1 MNAIGNSLPEGC
13 PDDGPAAKSPPG
25 FRRGAS
31 KLLGLAIV
39 VCALGIAIA
48 FRYSMIG
55 VATVDTNTFIA
66 WYEYIVERGYFA
78 ALNRDWRHNLPY
90 HYLLAAGSVLAPRL
104 GPLLTVKTISILFDF
119 ALAFFVYKCV
129 ALKFRDSPR
138 GPVLGVSLPVWAG
151 LATLLAP
158 TVLLN
163 SSTWGQWDAIYT
175 TFLVACLYY
184 LLAGRQAAAFI
195 AFGMAISFKL
205 QAVFFAPLLLWL
217 LMPKLAR
224 QHTFSLPALVRS
236 RDVLLM
242 LLVPAVY
249 LVTII
254 PPWLAGRSFFSLL
267 ATYAEQPFYYR
278 ELNKGAPNLYA
289 WISND
294 LYAWWPLGMLAAP
307 VAALLVAF
315 FLYRRRATMTPELI
329 ALLATFSV
337 LLMPYVLPKMHERFF
352 FPADV
357 IAIVLAFY
365 RPRLWYVPVIVGGV
379 SLCCYVPYLSE
390 WAPTLPYLPAI
401 NERIAP
407 SEWLWASALA
417 MLGMI
422 AALAWQLHLMLARL
436 HKPARATMADAA
448 ATQWRP

>member
-1 MNAIGNSLPEGC
+1 MNAIDNNLLALSPH
-13 PDDGPAAKSPPG
+13 DGPAAKLSPD
-25 FRRGAS
+25 FHRGAS
-31 KLLGLAIV
+31 RVLGLAIV
-39 VCALGIAIA
+39 IGALGIAIA
-48 FRYSMIG
+48 FRYSVIG
-55 VATVDTNTFIA
+55 IATVDANTFVA
-66 WYEYIVERGYFA
+66 WYEYIVERGYLA

-90 HYLLAAGSVLAPRL
+90 YYLLAAGSVLAPGL
-104 GPLLTVKTISILFDF
+104 GPLLTVKAISILFDF

-129 ALKFRDSPR
+129 ALKFRASPR

-175 TFLVACLYY
+175 TFLVACLYF
-184 LLAGRQAAAFI
+184 LLAGRQAAAFV
-195 AFGMAISFKL
+195 AFGVAISFKL

-224 QHTFSLPALVRS
+224 QGALSLAAIVRS

-254 PPWLAGRSFFSLL
+254 PPWLAGRSLFSLL
-267 ATYAEQPFYYR
+267 ATYPEQPFYYQ
-278 ELNKGAPNLYA
+278 ELNIGAPTLYV
-289 WISND
+289 WVSND

-307 VAALLVAF
+307 VAALLVARH
-315 FLYRRRATMTPELI
+315 LYRKQATMTPELT

-337 LLMPYVLPKMHERFF
+337 LLMPYLLPKMHERFF

-365 RPRLWYVPVIVGGV
+365 RPRLWYVPVIVGSV
-379 SLCCYVPYLSE
+379 SLCCYIPYLSK

-401 NERIAP
+401 NERVAP

-422 AALAWQLHLMLARL
+422 AALAWQLHLMLANQRRPGPGRL
-436 HKPARATMADAA
+436 PDDTSG
-448 ATQWRP
+448 